1 MSYTIGQVIYVLSNK
16 TQTVLPGII
25 RQEIVNRS
33 LDGESVSY
41 KIAIGPPEKQRIVDL
56 SSVDGEVYGSI
67 DEVRNVLI
75 SRLTAF
81 VDDLCANTMGRVNS
95 WYGNVDKSSTATNQT
110 GEKLDP
116 SVFLS
121 EVGNSPRTQTPNNA
135 MNNLRSALSDPDLS
149 TREVMMPDGSVR
161 KIAVNLP
168 QE

>member
-41 KIAIGPPEKQRIVDL
+41 KIAIGPPEKQRVVDL
-56 SSVDGEVYGSI
+56 SSVDGEVYGGI
-67 DEVRNVLI
+67 DEVRDILI

-95 WYGNVDKSSTATNQT
+95 WYGNVDKSSTTPNQS

-116 SVFLS
+116 SVFLN
-121 EVGNSPRTQTPNNA
+121 EVGHQPHSQAPGKA
-135 MNNLRSALSDPDLS
+135 INNLRAALSDPDLN
-149 TREVMMPDGSVR
+149 TREVMMADGSVH
-161 KIAVNLP
+161 KISINLP
-168 QE
+168 KE